1 MAPVMSTTLL
11 ALSLSL
17 IAAAILLTVR
27 ILQKTRR
34 GLAWF
39 AVMSLAALLAYRL
52 IYAVSRGPS
61 DLVRETIGLLVAG
74 LAFLTAR
81 SIYRCVEDLG
91 QVRDERDAAL
101 ESYTALLHNLP
112 IAAAVLDPQGGSRLL
127 NPAQMASLTGAALED
142 TAPRQ
147 PWLDLVH
154 AEDRGRLDEALAVA
168 RAGET
173 SRVELRLEHRSGA
186 WRWAEV
192 LLFPRRH
199 ATRVK
204 GTNVLISDV
213 TERRLLDERLRD
225 LQKMEALGAMAGGIA
240 HDFNNLLG
248 AIVGSVE
255 LAERKVGPAHAAG
268 NDLRRAR
275 NVALR
280 AAEHTRQL
288 LGFSRSRV
296 ARAQRFNPNEVCREA
311 VDLLRPTLDPRIDMF
326 FRPTVRLWDSSGD
339 AGELVQAIV
348 NLVVNARDA
357 LPDGGWISVET
368 GNVAIDETYARA
380 HPEARTGEYT
390 LITVSDSGAGI
401 RPEVRAR
408 MFEPFFTTKPTG
420 HGTGLGLAMV
430 YGTVR
435 RHGGWIQC
443 YSETGRGTRFSVYL
457 PRLVATQ
464 GAADSTSGE
473 GLAEQGR
480 ETILLV
486 EDDDTFRQIGTECLG
501 ELGYSVVA
509 ARDGIEALET
519 FASIKDEVDLV
530 ILDLTMPRMNGRD
543 ALARL
548 REISPEV
555 KVLVTSGHQG
565 DQEVRD
571 VMALGARGFIAKP
584 YRLDGMGQAI
594 RAALETAPPLAAAQR
609 R

>member
-1 MAPVMSTTLL
+1 VIATSLF
-11 ALSLSL
+11 ALSLAS
-17 IAAAILLTVR
+17 IAAAILLNVQILR
-27 ILQKTRR
+27 ITRR
-34 GLAWF
+34 GLAWW
-39 AVMSLAALLAYRL
+39 SLISLVGLLAYRL
-52 IYAVSRGPS
+52 RTALSIAPLYAT
-61 DLVRETIGLLVAG
+61 REAAALLVSV
-74 LAFLTAR
+74 LALLMAR
-81 SIYRCVEDLG
+81 SLLRCVQDLALA
-91 QVRDERDAAL
+91 RDERDTAQ
-101 ESYTALLHNLP
+101 ESYSALLHNLP
-112 IAAAVLDPQGGSRLL
+112 IAAAVVDPQGGSRLL
-127 NPAQMASLTGAALED
+127 NPAQMAALTGSLVEE
-142 TAPRQ
+142 TVPRQ
-147 PWLDLVH
+147 PWLDMVH
-154 AEDRGRLDEALAVA
+154 PDDRGRLDAALATA
-168 RAGET
+168 RAGDT
-173 SRVELRLEHRSGA
+173 SRVDVRLEHKSGA
-186 WRWAEV
+186 WRWADV

-199 ATRVK
+199 AARVK

-296 ARAQRFNPNEVCREA
+296 ARGQRFNPNEVCREA

-326 FRPTVRLWDSSGD
+326 FRPNLRLWDCNGD
-339 AGELVQAIV
+339 PGELVQAVV
-348 NLVVNARDA
+348 NLIVNARDA
-357 LPDGGWISVET
+357 LPDGGWVSVET

-380 HPEARTGEYT
+380 HPEARVGEYS
-390 LITVSDSGAGI
+390 LLTVSDSGAGI
-401 RPEVRAR
+401 PPEVRAR
-408 MFEPFFTTKPTG
+408 IFEPFFTTKPTG
-420 HGTGLGLAMV
+420 RGTGLGLAMV

-443 YSETGRGTRFSVYL
+443 YSEAGRGTRFSVYL
-457 PRLVATQ
+457 PRVQAVE
-464 GAADSTSGE
+464 GAADGAPGE
-473 GLAEQGR
+473 GVAERGR

-519 FASIKDEVDLV
+519 FAAIKDDVDLV

-548 REISPEV
+548 REMAPEV

-571 VMALGARGFIAKP
+571 VLALGACGFIGKP
-584 YRLDGMGQAI
+584 YRLDGMGRAI
-594 RAALETAPPLAAAQR
+594 REALEGAPSIAVSR